1 MILIWTQ
8 DNPIN
13 HGLNLGVEYSSR
25 WDDFHTTWKNVLW
38 IENDPW
44 LNTWVIH
51 QTGTKERVQ
60 YPQCKA
66 FCVKGAVF
74 PGPHVIK
81 M

>member
-13 HGLNLGVEYSSR
+13 QGLNLEVEYASL

-44 LNTWVIH
+44 LNRWVTH
-51 QTGTKERVQ
+51 QTGTKE
-60 YPQCKA
+60 
-66 FCVKGAVF
+66 
-74 PGPHVIK
+74 I
-81 M
+81 